1 MVRPDSPWWD
11 RPFFLITALALFLL
25 HVLLLGAAAHFS
37 AFSFIS
43 NLIQLA
49 FGILLTLATW
59 NTARKSEGFARIFW
73 KFQASGFLL
82 WVAAQGL
89 ATVYNDILKRPI
101 TEPWPSD
108 VFFFIWMTPAF
119 LSLFLNS
126 NSEEQERDPQ
136 QWLDFAQVIILVV
149 AGYLFTFEVPSH
161 WQKHGISI
169 HLFGLLLEYLR
180 QAFAIAVFSI
190 RSWTS
195 RSPLARALY
204 GRIAIFFTLYSA
216 AEAPYL
222 YLQDYRDLH
231 PGTIWDLPWSFA
243 FLIGIFLVVRPIS
256 EAVQQKELARGSLRE
271 SPRKLSVLL
280 KLVPL
285 IFPLVVLLM
294 AANIAEEQF
303 GVAVGAVIASF
314 ACSSARIILA
324 ERRQRQSAQELE
336 ERSAL
341 LKGIFEGTED
351 GIYLKDLKGRYLLV
365 NQSFANFLR
374 RPKEEII
381 GKTVADLLESGTAA
395 RITADDK
402 TVIESGTTHAFTEEV
417 HIHERVKTVLS
428 TKSPHRDAKGNIVGL
443 IALVRDITD
452 YRHMEERLRQ
462 SQKMEAVGTLAGGV
476 AHDFNNI
483 LMVISGYSS
492 VLLDALSAEPK
503 LRSHVLQIQKAGE
516 RAASLTR
523 QLLAFSRK
531 QTIQPVTLNLNQA
544 VTGIEQLLHRLIGE
558 HITISTNL
566 APDLGLVKAD
576 PGQIEQIILNLAV
589 NARDAMPKGGI
600 LKLETRNVEIQE
612 DEREARSNLKAGPY
626 VELIV
631 TDTGIGMD
639 ISVQAHIFEPFYT
652 TKPIG
657 KGTGLGLSTVYGIV
671 QQAQGA
677 TVFSSQPGAGSTFR
691 VFLPRID
698 SSPSLKKTDAPT
710 DISMTG
716 TETILLVEDDH
727 SVCELVRSVLSSHG
741 YAVLFS
747 SRPQEAEAL
756 CDSHNGKIDLLLTD
770 VVMPEMSGAE
780 LSKRILGKKPSI
792 KVLFM
797 SGYIDDSIV
806 RAGVEENEVAF
817 LQKPFSPH
825 GLAQK
830 VRAVLDAA
838 PARKLV

>member
-1 MVRPDSPWWD
+1 MACDP
-11 RPFFLITALALFLL
+11 
-25 HVLLLGAAAHFS
+25 HVLKHVPLFALLDDDEACVLAGQVELKEFAARQRIYKIGDSGGQAYVMVSGKVRITTIDEDHQEVMVDEPQHGEF
-37 AFSFIS
+37 F
-43 NLIQLA
+43 
-49 FGILLTLATW
+49 
-59 NTARKSEGFARIFW
+59 GFASMLE
-73 KFQASGFLL
+73 QTPHQTNA
-82 WVAAQGL
+82 VAL
-89 ATVYNDILKRPI
+89 EPSVCLEVDRHDI
-101 TEPWPSD
+101 
-108 VFFFIWMTPAF
+108 
-119 LSLFLNS
+119 
-126 NSEEQERDPQ
+126 
-136 QWLDFAQVIILVV
+136 
-149 AGYLFTFEVPSH
+149 
-161 WQKHGISI
+161 
-169 HLFGLLLEYLR
+169 
-180 QAFAIAVFSI
+180 
-190 RSWTS
+190 
-195 RSPLARALY
+195 
-204 GRIAIFFTLYSA
+204 
-216 AEAPYL
+216 
-222 YLQDYRDLH
+222 
-231 PGTIWDLPWSFA
+231 
-243 FLIGIFLVVRPIS
+243 
-256 EAVQQKELARGSLRE
+256 
-271 SPRKLSVLL
+271 
-280 KLVPL
+280 
-285 IFPLVVLLM
+285 
-294 AANIAEEQF
+294 
-303 GVAVGAVIASF
+303 
-314 ACSSARIILA
+314 
-324 ERRQRQSAQELE
+324 
-336 ERSAL
+336 
-341 LKGIFEGTED
+341 
-351 GIYLKDLKGRYLLV
+351 
-365 NQSFANFLR
+365 
-374 RPKEEII
+374 
-381 GKTVADLLESGTAA
+381 
-395 RITADDK
+395 
-402 TVIESGTTHAFTEEV
+402 
-417 HIHERVKTVLS
+417 
-428 TKSPHRDAKGNIVGL
+428 
-443 IALVRDITD
+443 
-452 YRHMEERLRQ
+452 
-462 SQKMEAVGTLAGGV
+462 
-476 AHDFNNI
+476 
-483 LMVISGYSS
+483 
-492 VLLDALSAEPK
+492 
-503 LRSHVLQIQKAGE
+503 
-516 RAASLTR
+516 
-523 QLLAFSRK
+523 
-531 QTIQPVTLNLNQA
+531 
-544 VTGIEQLLHRLIGE
+544 
-558 HITISTNL
+558 
-566 APDLGLVKAD
+566 
-576 PGQIEQIILNLAV
+576 AV